1 MIPEE
6 IKYNRQVQIHAELLR
21 AMSDYAN
28 MMGGRETDMILQ
40 KIAM

>member
-21 AMSDYAN
+21 SMSNYIN
-28 MMGGRETDMILQ
+28 MMCGRETDMIMQ